1 MTAKIVRVMKN
12 KIKTSIKILRIKL
25 KLKIQNMMRMD
36 FKLLKNDV

>member
-1 MTAKIVRVMKN
+1 MIAKIVKAMMN
-12 KIKTSIKILRIKL
+12 KIKILIKILRIKL